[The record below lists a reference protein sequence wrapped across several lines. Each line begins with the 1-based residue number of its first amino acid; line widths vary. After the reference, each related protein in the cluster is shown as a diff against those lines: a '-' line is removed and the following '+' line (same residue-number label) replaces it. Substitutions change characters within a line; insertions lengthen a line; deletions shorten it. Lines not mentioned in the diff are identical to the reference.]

1 MKKALP
7 PPSAS
12 KQRLI
17 WARKVDDITA
27 RVKQKIEVLSGFKD
41 VGGQVRY
48 CENFFMFFDKS
59 NSGFLNFSQVCI
71 ALKKLNFLGCHREIE
86 AWFNYYDDDFTGMMN
101 YSAFANDAYGTS
113 KDARPHFDFSGIAII
128 EDVREKMVDI
138 GGASGFYE
146 LSRLLNLRKCGA
158 DGSISRMELAD
169 CLQQYGI
176 DSNACSDV
184 NMSLLQKAFDPLHNN
199 KVDVAAFLA
208 SLIKGTMSY
217 ERKLIVKETF
227 HRFRGAQDMGYVS
240 VGELVSHMIPSY
252 HPEVIAG
259 LLSEDYARDQ
269 FRLSFSQGEESE
281 GYATFAEYLDYF
293 KGVSLGI
300 GDDHAFDMFM
310 RNVILFAEDATSGAM
325 DQSMALSSSP
335 TLRRLLVTHSDGKQE
350 VVELVDEMGVGRFDV
365 ATAKDKVREQG
376 CFDVKSIKI

>member
-1 MKKALP
+1 
-7 PPSAS
+7 
-12 KQRLI
+12 
-17 WARKVDDITA
+17 
-27 RVKQKIEVLSGFKD
+27 
-41 VGGQVRY
+41 
-48 CENFFMFFDKS
+48 
-59 NSGFLNFSQVCI
+59 
-71 ALKKLNFLGCHREIE
+71 
-86 AWFNYYDDDFTGMMN
+86 
-101 YSAFANDAYGTS
+101 
-113 KDARPHFDFSGIAII
+113 
-128 EDVREKMVDI
+128 
-138 GGASGFYE
+138 
-146 LSRLLNLRKCGA
+146 
-158 DGSISRMELAD
+158 
-169 CLQQYGI
+169 
-176 DSNACSDV
+176 
-184 NMSLLQKAFDPLHNN
+184 
-199 KVDVAAFLA
+199 
-208 SLIKGTMSY
+208 
-217 ERKLIVKETF
+217 
-227 HRFRGAQDMGYVS
+227 MGYVS